1 MNYLLRT
8 SELIFEDE
16 KVSVHTIP
24 LDHRVYTNGFFLKKN
39 HLNAS

>member
-1 MNYLLRT
+1 MYYLLK
-8 SELIFEDE
+8 SPELIYEDE

-24 LDHRVYTNGFFLKKN
+24 LDHRFIRTGFCLKKN